1 MNTSGARPLRRI
13 APLMGTQ
20 AYKTYQ
26 IASPLTTHYK
36 PATCQEVDCE
46 QYRIGWRLRLDI
58 LQPQDKKA
66 IKDSKRKFI
75 VEDDAEGVKWLVFEA
90 GQPCFQA
97 SLHRKSLERP
107 EIYRVGRGDYR
118 SYDER
123 SARILTPEN
132 WLDDFATHQDKLKTL
147 QERG

>member
-1 MNTSGARPLRRI
+1 MA
-13 APLMGTQ
+13 TQ

-26 IASPLTTHYK
+26 IASPIETHYRK
-36 PATCQEVDCE
+36 ATCQEVNCE
-46 QYRIGWRLRLDI
+46 AYRLGWRLQLDI
-58 LQPQDKKA
+58 LQPKDKQT
-66 IKDSKRKFI
+66 IKDSRRKFVI
-75 VEDDAEGVKWLVFEA
+75 QEDDKGVKWLVFEA

-97 SLHRKSLERP
+97 SLHRTTLERP

-123 SARILTPEN
+123 TARILRPED
-132 WLDDFATHQDKLKTL
+132 WLDDFANHQDRLKTL